1 VDIGGA
7 TTDVYSNVFG
17 KFYRTVSANY
27 GMSYNITNIFAKA
40 DEAQLAQWLH
50 KNVTDE
56 VLRDFIANKMLYPTI
71 NPTNDITLH
80 FEQALARI
88 ALQLSLKQHLQM
100 NFSIDRIGHFIKM
113 KNDELDPFHEQF
125 FREKLNEK
133 AEFRLQD
140 FDIIIGAGGVISH
153 APKPKQAALMLID
166 GLQPRGVTEIWR
178 DRHFITPHLG
188 KLSQY
193 NQKAAASLLK
203 TDCLEALCLCIR
215 PLPQKLKANKP
226 ALSIQITSGKE
237 NRVLEIN
244 GNQLIWI
251 DNNKPVSIHVK
262 AHGSVKIA
270 YDQKELSKET
280 NLPIL
285 IDTRISGQY
294 AFAELNSALNLYDD
308 LSQIESQGLFPIPKV
323 TSNTTLQ
330 GKTKRTFALPYAGKI
345 YVSEGESV
353 TPQTVLGENLYD
365 PPRIFILQIFRGRE
379 AQLKEEIFRENLMVK
394 VGDEV
399 KSGQLIY
406 HETQSF
412 LESLVSTGNFNY
424 HSPVRGKVE
433 RINWQNGTLLL
444 REIQDYSFEPY
455 VISLH
460 DKLGVKPRFIT
471 TYMHKRKGDYIT
483 NGEILAAK
491 NWSKYDHLIH
501 SPVTGTITDVDNVK
515 GNVTIQYQR
524 KNLKLYSGLTA
535 KVISIAKNRFV
546 ELEYEGKTLSGSIGF
561 GKMADGPVVWFD
573 SFVEAELK
581 PGFIAIFP
589 FALSLAQLKIIER
602 NKLAG
607 IIVPSLSEK
616 DIVSLLSYELGVG
629 ITGDEALPFSIILSQ
644 GFGQLSFDKEI
655 ASALKDCTGKH
666 GVMLPATQIRAGV
679 VRPSLIIQS

>member
-1 VDIGGA
+1 
-7 TTDVYSNVFG
+7 
-17 KFYRTVSANY
+17 
-27 GMSYNITNIFAKA
+27 
-40 DEAQLAQWLH
+40 
-50 KNVTDE
+50 
-56 VLRDFIANKMLYPTI
+56 
-71 NPTNDITLH
+71 
-80 FEQALARI
+80 
-88 ALQLSLKQHLQM
+88 
-100 NFSIDRIGHFIKM
+100 
-113 KNDELDPFHEQF
+113 
-125 FREKLNEK
+125 
-133 AEFRLQD
+133 
-140 FDIIIGAGGVISH
+140 
-153 APKPKQAALMLID
+153 
-166 GLQPRGVTEIWR
+166 
-178 DRHFITPHLG
+178 
-188 KLSQY
+188 
-193 NQKAAASLLK
+193 
-203 TDCLEALCLCIR
+203 
-215 PLPQKLKANKP
+215 
-226 ALSIQITSGKE
+226 
-237 NRVLEIN
+237 
-244 GNQLIWI
+244 
-251 DNNKPVSIHVK
+251 
-262 AHGSVKIA
+262 
-270 YDQKELSKET
+270 
-280 NLPIL
+280 
-285 IDTRISGQY
+285 
-294 AFAELNSALNLYDD
+294 
-308 LSQIESQGLFPIPKV
+308 
-323 TSNTTLQ
+323 
-330 GKTKRTFALPYAGKI
+330 
-345 YVSEGESV
+345 VSEGESV